1 MEALF
6 SFFFQGALLIFRA
19 GVVIN
24 EESIADSPRR
34 RKGMGKSVCSAANL
48 YPEMTEKG
56 GAWQL
61 LFLYKGEG
69 KRLYCQQETP
79 SKKEENR
86 MLRKIISLVAAL
98 CLCLTALP
106 ALADV
111 TKDGALPLTDAPAE
125 LSVWVSIPGGMD
137 DYVNNATTK
146 YVEEKTGVH
155 INWIEMANAEAATLF
170 NTSIASGEYPD
181 IYSYADT
188 GANLLQYAEDKVI
201 IPLNDLIE
209 EYGYYLKQRMSEVEG
224 VREAITAPDGN
235 IYSLPHLSYF
245 LYGAAPSKLWVYKAW
260 LERYMQETGAEK
272 PNTPEALEKMLLF
285 FRDNDMNG
293 NGDPNDEIMMT
304 GQYNYGYDGGNPVYY
319 LLNAFTYL
327 PVMGKTQY
335 FFADEDKNI
344 LSNVMTDEM
353 REGLKYANR
362 LYEEGLIAEETF
374 VQDLVT
380 FRSMTSTTRDKV
392 IVATAGAPY
401 PFRLLTMQPNVENAV
416 TFEDY
421 ELLDPLQ
428 RADGA
433 TVVAADSVNKLGMRC
448 FITTSCKQP
457 ELAMRWLDY
466 FYSDEMIQYLN
477 YYGEEGKDWEWE
489 TAPALGG
496 GDQAAVSKLDA
507 AQQAAIWN
515 PDFVGN
521 RWTTADTYLKLPVND
536 VEASLR
542 VKGGLLYQ
550 QYAKEVNLPDI
561 IWCDDPDLAAD
572 FAEMKTLI
580 QSYITTAINEFVLG
594 IRDVDSDADWQ
605 QYCNA
610 LKNMEYDRF
619 LEVSRQYY
627 FGK

>member
-1 MEALF
+1 
-6 SFFFQGALLIFRA
+6 
-19 GVVIN
+19 
-24 EESIADSPRR
+24 
-34 RKGMGKSVCSAANL
+34 
-48 YPEMTEKG
+48 
-56 GAWQL
+56 
-61 LFLYKGEG
+61 
-69 KRLYCQQETP
+69 
-79 SKKEENR
+79 

-155 INWIEMANAEAATLF
+155 INWIEVANAEAATLF

-362 LYEEGLIAEETF
+362 LYKEGLIIDEAFT
-374 VQDLVT
+374 QSLVDM
-380 FRSMTSTTRDKV
+380 RSLTTTTKDNVR
-392 IVATAGAPY
+392 VACIPAPY
-401 PFRLLTMQPNVENAV
+401 LFRMLTAQSIENAV
-416 TFEDY
+416 GFSDY
-421 ELLDPLQ
+421 TCLTPLQ
-428 RADGA
+428 NPA
-433 TVVAADSVNKLGMRC
+433 TGVSVTPGKSEYALYLRG
-448 FITTSCKQP
+448 IVTSACKNL
-457 ELAMRWLDY
+457 ELAVRWFDL
-466 FYSDEMIQYLN
+466 FYSDEVIKNMAYQGIYEN
-477 YYGEEGKDWEWE
+477 GDWSIEEGV
-489 TAPALGG
+489 TALNGSNK
-496 GDQAAVSKLDA
+496 AVVMA
-507 AQQAAIWN
+507 
-515 PDFVGN
+515 V
-521 RWTTADTYLKLPVND
+521 
-536 VEASLR
+536 
-542 VKGGLLYQ
+542 
-550 QYAKEVNLPDI
+550 
-561 IWCDDPDLAAD
+561 
-572 FAEMKTLI
+572 
-580 QSYITTAINEFVLG
+580 
-594 IRDVDSDADWQ
+594 
-605 QYCNA
+605 
-610 LKNMEYDRF
+610 
-619 LEVSRQYY
+619 
-627 FGK
+627 